1 MSLQYGV
8 GNSANF
14 STGVEYPT
22 VYLQNA
28 HTFRFTDSAVIQ
40 PKNKFAVQSVFI
52 YRSQTDGDPANG
64 TNTWISFGA
73 RPVWFFPEHVSLTFE
88 AGFDHTSS
96 GLGLY
101 DGWLRKFT
109 IAPHIGGRQKI
120 LQPLGVCDL
129 RELVAGTPG
138 LRRVLPS
145 RTGPPAGTLACRER
159 RVVVRRW
166 SPS

>member
-73 RPVWFFPEHVSLTFE
+73 RPVWFFPEHVSLAFE

-101 DGWLRKFT
+101 EGWLRTFT
-109 IAPHIGGRQKI
+109 IAPQIGAGRKFFSRSV
-120 LQPLGVCDL
+120 LQAFVTYTNWSQGLQGFVGSCLQEQDL
-129 RELVAGTPG
+129 RLEFWRAG
-138 LRRVLPS
+138 RD
-145 RTGPPAGTLACRER
+145 A
-159 RVVVRRW
+159 W
-166 SPS
+166 W